1 MEKLITAEDVKNLL
15 NINIAEDLEFESP
28 QYADEYL
35 QLRTDEVIDYIG
47 TYAWGGRKRAEQYL
61 AIPDKRATIKRAVL
75 KYIEE
80 LSRRNYVQPVTLY
93 ESVVRILSVGGVLYL
108 GGY

>member
-1 MEKLITAEDVKNLL
+1 MEKIVTAEDVKNLL
-15 NINIAEDLEFESP
+15 NINLVEELEFSAP

-35 QLRTDEVIDYIG
+35 ELRTQEVLDYIA
-47 TYAWGGRKRAEQYL
+47 TYAWGGRKRVEQYL
-61 AIPDKRATIKRAVL
+61 ASPQKKATIKRAVL

-80 LSRRNYVQPVTLY
+80 LMRRNYVIPVTLY
-93 ESVVRILSVGGVLYL
+93 ESVVRVLAGGGLLYL